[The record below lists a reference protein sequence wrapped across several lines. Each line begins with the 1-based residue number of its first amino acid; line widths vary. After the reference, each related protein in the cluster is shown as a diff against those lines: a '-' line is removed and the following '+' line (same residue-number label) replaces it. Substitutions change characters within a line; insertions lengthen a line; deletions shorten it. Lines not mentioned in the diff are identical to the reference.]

1 MSPSTEKLSAAISV
15 RAGVVDAFGEHLER
29 ALRLE
34 RERAALRVRAPSP
47 AHGMVPLIL
56 ERDELPSEQ
65 LDSLGGGHGFVASGT
80 RILAIPSPPPSRR
93 GRFPKPGGARRP
105 HLLPRATPLLG

>member
-29 ALRLE
+29 ALRFQ

-65 LDSLGGGHGFVASGT
+65 LDSLGGGHGFVASGA
-80 RILAIPSPPPSRR
+80 RVLAIPAPATSNTKSLTKR
-93 GRFPKPGGARRP
+93 G
-105 HLLPRATPLLG
+105 